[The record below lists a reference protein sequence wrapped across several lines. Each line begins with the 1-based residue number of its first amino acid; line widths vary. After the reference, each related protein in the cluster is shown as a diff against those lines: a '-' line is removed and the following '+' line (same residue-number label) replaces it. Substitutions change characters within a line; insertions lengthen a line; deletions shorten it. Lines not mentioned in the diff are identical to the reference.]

1 MLHGVLSVP
10 RFNLAHILNI
20 TTESTE
26 MVNNIQLLMK
36 IAKRAGQRAILK
48 HRLAGVSVSGSIPSA
63 SLIVSH
69 KIDYQAITPKAK
81 YRESIGLLA
90 KVNEKHNQKTLKD
103 LVSLINNGMTVQSRS
118 RGYQLTH
125 TITAKA
131 L

>member
-1 MLHGVLSVP
+1 MK
-10 RFNLAHILNI
+10 
-20 TTESTE
+20 TKCT
-26 MVNNIQLLMK
+26 VNDVEAIK
-36 IAKRAGQRAILK
+36 VAAKRAGERAILK

-81 YRESIGLLA
+81 HRELNGLVA
-90 KVNEKHNQKTLKD
+90 KVNEKHNRKILKD
-103 LVSLINNGMTVQSRS
+103 LVDAADPVSLINNGMTVRSRS

>member
-1 MLHGVLSVP
+1 MLVKTKSKINDVEQLKT
-10 RFNLAHILNI
+10 LAR
-20 TTESTE
+20 
-26 MVNNIQLLMK
+26 
-36 IAKRAGQRAILK
+36 RAGQRAILK

-81 YRESIGLLA
+81 HRELNGLVA
-90 KVNEKHNQKTLKD
+90 KVNENHNQKILKD
-103 LVSLINNGMTVQSRS
+103 LVDAADPVSLIYNGMTVQSRS